1 MEGETTAPFPRR
13 PIVGGLSVVLL
24 ITCFLSFLT
33 LAFFYSVWN
42 QIRWNLE
49 GRPHTIYLEPGDRI
63 WHVYYPLWIHDLDSG
78 ITPFPDDLV
87 EHSKRYIV
95 HDFWTPFRDYFAEDE
110 KDEALF
116 TYPRFLFLKDPDDQ
130 WHHVEVKGLAEKLR
144 WLHY

>member
-1 MEGETTAPFPRR
+1 M
-13 PIVGGLSVVLL
+13 
-24 ITCFLSFLT
+24 T
-33 LAFFYSVWN
+33 LASSIWATSLLANHGPQDPCSVTSAW
-42 QIRWNLE
+42 LA
-49 GRPHTIYLEPGDRI
+49 GLAAGTISSVRA
-63 WHVYYPLWIHDLDSG
+63 
-78 ITPFPDDLV
+78 
-87 EHSKRYIV
+87 V